1 MSKCL
6 FCYNPVKSGEDFH
19 PTCSKD
25 FFGSAV
31 PPKIPYTLD
40 EMAELAKQVVERSV
54 TVPGVQPK
62 LSMTL
67 IEESKTDKRL
77 TVVGA
82 LGGNYIFKPPNKE
95 YPEMPANEHA
105 TMKMAAR
112 FEIDVVPHSLIRL
125 ASGELSY
132 ITKRVDRTNECE
144 KIHMIDMYQ
153 ILEAFDKYKGSME
166 RVGKAID
173 LYASNTLLDK
183 LRFFELALFSLLTG
197 NNDMHLKNFSMLKT
211 SYGWTLSPAYDLL
224 NVCIVNPD
232 DTEELALS
240 IAGKKKKL
248 TKKHIIDFG
257 LGLDLTNKQINR
269 VFDRFAGLKTEAQNL
284 INHSLLSDSMK
295 QAYLNLLQERY
306 ERLI

>member
-19 PTCSKD
+19 PACSKD

-105 TMKMAAR
+105 TIKWLHALKLMWFR
-112 FEIDVVPHSLIRL
+112 
-125 ASGELSY
+125 
-132 ITKRVDRTNECE
+132 
-144 KIHMIDMYQ
+144 
-153 ILEAFDKYKGSME
+153 IL
-166 RVGKAID
+166 
-173 LYASNTLLDK
+173 
-183 LRFFELALFSLLTG
+183 
-197 NNDMHLKNFSMLKT
+197 
-211 SYGWTLSPAYDLL
+211 
-224 NVCIVNPD
+224 
-232 DTEELALS
+232 
-240 IAGKKKKL
+240 
-248 TKKHIIDFG
+248 
-257 LGLDLTNKQINR
+257 
-269 VFDRFAGLKTEAQNL
+269 
-284 INHSLLSDSMK
+284 
-295 QAYLNLLQERY
+295 
-306 ERLI
+306 